1 MADPVAA
8 KLAAEQCERELALM
22 ESSTDIPAQVRAML
36 SHQQGYYP
44 QLEQVADR
52 LFMSSR
58 TLKRRLQQ
66 TGLGFQQL
74 LDEAR
79 KRDAIKLLQN
89 TSLTVEQIAL
99 RLGYTDPANFS
110 RAFKKW
116 TGDPPKPKSAYLIRL
131 RYIFGGS

>member
-8 KLAAEQCERELALM
+8 KLAAEQCERELALFD
-22 ESSTDIPAQVRAML
+22 SSDDISTQVRAML
-36 SHQQGYYP
+36 HHQQGYYP
-44 QLEQVADR
+44 QLEQVAQR

-66 TGLGFQQL
+66 SGLGFQQL

-89 TSLTVEQIAL
+89 TPLTIEQIAQRL
-99 RLGYTDPANFS
+99 RLYRPCQF
-110 RAFKKW
+110 
-116 TGDPPKPKSAYLIRL
+116 
-131 RYIFGGS
+131 